1 MSKLIKGAKGGGKGG
16 SSGSARVAV
25 ESPDNLRSIQYANV
39 LDLISEGEIEGLVD
53 GAKSV
58 YLDDTPLQNSDGTY
72 NFQGVTISSRN
83 GTQSQNHIAGFG
95 GAEAE
100 SGVGIEIKQ
109 SSPATRSITNSNN
122 TAVRVTLSVPQL
134 TQQNTT
140 NGDIT
145 GASVDLAIDIQTDG
159 GGFIAQ
165 EMRRVWSSSFS
176 TDANGYVK
184 NTITAKQFQI
194 GVNWTGLVDTSYQNI
209 SFKLQYRSVG
219 SSTWIDYANHS
230 LTGKGSIQQ
239 RQNNNSG
246 FIWYQSYT
254 YITVPPRLSTTF
266 NLLFS
271 DGFYEFRV
279 VKLSGSGTVS
289 IGTSQAYSPVY
300 YDTISGKTTSKYQRS
315 YRIEL
320 PVGSEWDIRVR
331 RITADSAA
339 LSLQNKTFWDSYTEI
354 IDAKLTYPN
363 SALVGMQIDAKQ
375 FDRIPVRGFEIKGL
389 KVKIPSN
396 YNPLTRAYAGTW
408 DGTFTVAWTDN
419 PAWVFYDIV
428 TNDRYG
434 LGDMISESMVDKW
447 GLYSIAQYCDALVE
461 DGFGGYEPRFTCNL
475 YIQAREQAY
484 QVITNIASIFRSMV
498 YWSAGSVQVSQDAP
512 KDVSQIFSAANVID
526 GVFNYS
532 GSSVKVRHTVAM
544 ISWNDPQDNYLPKIE
559 YVADNEAIARYGVVQ
574 TELVAIGCTS
584 RGQANRIGKWLL
596 YSEQYETETITFK
609 AGLDSVFIQAGDVI
623 QTTDANRAGKR
634 MGGRLIAADV
644 YNVTLDAA
652 ITIETGKTYEIS
664 CRLADGT
671 VETRNI
677 INGIGT
683 HTLID
688 LDAAFSTVPQIY
700 AMWIIS
706 VNDLVAESWRVVSIS
721 EIEKTQVEIIALS
734 YRAEKYAA
742 VEQGI
747 ILEALPTSIINTS
760 QPNMPSNITVIE
772 SLYLAG
778 AGVVGVVATVSWDS
792 QPGISNYVLVYNM
805 ANQNPVTI
813 TTTDNTVDI
822 KPLDEGRYTLS
833 IYAQNS
839 LGRRSQAQVVVVDIL
854 GKTLPP
860 EDVQNFALSPLG
872 SIGLFTWS
880 PATDLDVIV
889 GGKVYFRFSPNLSA
903 TWETAQDLVNEASG
917 SATTITLPLQSGI
930 YFAKFIDSSGN
941 ESTAATSITT
951 DVAHVLALNFV
962 EALQAQP
969 LWTGLKANTQY
980 SDDLTGLILSSADL
994 WDAAEFIDS
1003 AELVDFGLPGVSS
1016 TGSYALGAVDLG
1028 EVQTCRISTLIEA
1041 RGIDISFTWD
1051 SDEFVDSLEFVD
1063 GDIVSDAIAVIWYR
1077 ATNDNPLGAPVW
1089 SAWQSSTLA
1098 DVSARAFEFE
1108 LRMATASTYHNV
1120 IVTKAEAI
1128 IDMPDRIESGDNIAS
1143 GTTAKTITYTK
1154 PFIISPALGLSAE
1167 NMQTGDFYTL
1177 SSKTNA
1183 GFTIQFFD
1191 IGSNPVNRIFDYI
1204 AKAY

>member
-1 MSKLIKGAKGGGKGG
+1 MTEMIKGAKGGGKGG
-16 SSGSARVAV
+16 GGSSSARVPV
-25 ESPDNLRSIQYANV
+25 ESPDSLRSVQYANV
-39 LDLISEGEIEGLVD
+39 LDLVSEGEIEGLVN
-53 GAKSV
+53 GWKSI
-58 YLDDTPLQNSDGTY
+58 YLDETPLQNLDGSY
-72 NFQGVTISSRN
+72 NFSGVAISDRN
-83 GTQSQNHIAGFG
+83 GTQHQSFIPGFS
-95 GAEAE
+95 GAESE
-100 SGVGIEIKQ
+100 NSVGIEIKQ
-109 SSPATRSITNSNN
+109 ASPVVRSITNSNN
-122 TAVRVTLSVPQL
+122 TAVRVTLSINQL
-134 TQQNTT
+134 STQNTST
-140 NGDIT
+140 GDVSGTDVSI
-145 GASVDLAIDIQTDG
+145 AIDLQTDG
-159 GGFIAQ
+159 GGFVQIIA
-165 EMRRVWSSSFS
+165 
-176 TDANGYVK
+176 
-184 NTITAKQFQI
+184 
-194 GVNWTGLVDTSYQNI
+194 
-209 SFKLQYRSVG
+209 
-219 SSTWIDYANHS
+219 
-230 LTGKGSIQQ
+230 
-239 RQNNNSG
+239 
-246 FIWYQSYT
+246 
-254 YITVPPRLSTTF
+254 
-266 NLLFS
+266 
-271 DGFYEFRV
+271 
-279 VKLSGSGTVS
+279 
-289 IGTSQAYSPVY
+289 
-300 YDTISGKTTSKYQRS
+300 DTISGKTTSKYQRS

-320 PVGSEWDIRVR
+320 PAGDNWDIRVR
-331 RITADSAA
+331 RLTADSAS

-363 SALVGMQIDAKQ
+363 SAIIGMQIDARQ
-375 FDRIPVRGFEIKGL
+375 FTRIPVRGFEIKGI
-389 KVKIPSN
+389 KVKLPSN
-396 YNPLTRAYAGTW
+396 YNPLTRAYVGTW

-447 GLYSIAQYCDALVE
+447 GLYSIAQYCDTLVE
-461 DGFGGYEPRFTCNL
+461 DGFGGYEPRFSCNL
-475 YIQAREQAY
+475 YIQTREQAY

-584 RGQANRIGKWLL
+584 RGQAHRIGKWLL
-596 YSEQYETETITFK
+596 YSEQYETETISFK

-677 INGIGT
+677 INGIGA

-688 LDAAFSTVPQIY
+688 LDAAFSTVPQTY

-706 VNDLVAESWRVVSIS
+706 VNDLEAESWRVVSIS

-747 ILEALPTSIINTS
+747 ILEALPTSIINIS
-760 QPNMPSNITVIE
+760 QPNMPSNITVVE

-792 QPGISNYVLVYNM
+792 QPGISNYVLVYNT

-813 TTTDNTVDI
+813 TTTDTTVDI

-839 LGRRSQAQVVVVDIL
+839 LGRRSQVQVITVDIL
-854 GKTLPP
+854 GKKTPP
-860 EDVQNFALSPLG
+860 TNVQDFALSPLG
-872 SIGLFTWS
+872 SIGLFTWL

-903 TWETAQDLVNEASG
+903 TWATAQDLVNEAAG

-930 YFAKFIDSSGN
+930 YFAKFVDSSGN

-951 DVAHVLALNFV
+951 DVAHVLALTFI

-969 LWTGLKANTQY
+969 LWAGLKTSTQY
-980 SDDLTGLILSSADL
+980 SDTFTGLILSSADL
-994 WDAAEFIDS
+994 WDAAEFVDS

-1016 TGSYALGAVDLG
+1016 TGSYALGAIDLG
-1028 EVQTCRISTLIEA
+1028 NVQTCRISTLIEA
-1041 RGIDISFTWD
+1041 SGIDIFFTWD

-1063 GDIVSDAIAVIWYR
+1063 SDIVSDAVAIIWYR

-1089 SAWQSSTLA
+1089 SAWQASTLA

-1191 IGSNPVNRIFDYI
+1191 IGSNPVNRTFDYI